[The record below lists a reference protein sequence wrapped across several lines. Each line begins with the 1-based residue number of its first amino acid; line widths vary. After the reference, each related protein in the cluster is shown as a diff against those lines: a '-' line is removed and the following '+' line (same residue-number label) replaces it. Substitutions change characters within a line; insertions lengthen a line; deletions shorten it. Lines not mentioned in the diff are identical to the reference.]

1 MVMQDIE
8 FKLRSMIKEKMEDL
22 SKDIDGLNDFHLIV
36 DIGYDSLQIISLIVD
51 IEKEFN
57 IEFDD
62 DELDMDL
69 VCQFSELLKMTKQQL
84 QAK

>member
-1 MVMQDIE
+1 MQDIE